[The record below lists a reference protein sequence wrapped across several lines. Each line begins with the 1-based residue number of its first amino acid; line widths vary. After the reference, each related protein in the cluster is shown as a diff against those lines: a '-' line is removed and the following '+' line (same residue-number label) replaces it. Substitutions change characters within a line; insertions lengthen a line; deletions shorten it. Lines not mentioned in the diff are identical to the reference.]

1 MEFGCGWLSANN
13 LPSLIHVL
21 YAGEEIGISIE
32 RESIMSK
39 AEQRAQMSNGA
50 GFIAALDQSGGSTPK
65 ALALY
70 GVEASD
76 YSSDEEMFGEIQK
89 MRARIILADD
99 FTKDKV
105 IGAILFERT
114 LGEEIDGRKV
124 ADYLWS
130 VKGIVPFLKIDKG
143 LEEKANGVQVM
154 KPIPGLAET
163 LAKADGVFGTK
174 ERSVIHEANAEGIA
188 AVVSQQ
194 FDVGREVVRAGMIPI
209 IEPEVNIHSE
219 TKAAAEDILKVEL
232 LKNLDQLD
240 DDQDVMLKL
249 TIPSQANLYDEVADH
264 PRVLRVVALSGGYS
278 TEQACNLLGQNGKMI
293 ASFSRA
299 LTEGLAKQQSDAEF
313 NAALGGNINKIFS
326 ASA

>member
-1 MEFGCGWLSANN
+1 
-13 LPSLIHVL
+13 
-21 YAGEEIGISIE
+21 
-32 RESIMSK
+32 MSK
-39 AEQRAQMSNGA
+39 AEQRAQMSTGA

-76 YSSDEEMFGEIQK
+76 YGSDTEMFGEIQK

-114 LGEEIDGRKV
+114 LGEQIEGRKV

-130 VKGIVPFLKIDKG
+130 IKGIVPFLKIDKG
-143 LEEKANGVQVM
+143 LEDQANGVQLM

-163 LAKADGVFGTK
+163 LGKAEGVFGTK

-188 AVVSQQ
+188 AVVAQQ
-194 FDVGREVVRAGMIPI
+194 FDVASEVLAAGMVPI

-219 TKAAAEDILKVEL
+219 TKAEAEDILKTEII
-232 LKNLDQLD
+232 KNLDQLGEG
-240 DDQDVMLKL
+240 QDVMLKL
-249 TIPSQANLYDEVADH
+249 TIPSVAGLYDTVADH
-264 PRVLRVVALSGGYS
+264 PRVVRVVALSGGYS
-278 TEQACNLLGQNGKMI
+278 TEQACDLLDQNSKMI

-299 LTEGLAKQQSDAEF
+299 LTEGLSKQQSDAEF
-313 NAALGGNINKIFS
+313 NAALGGNIDKIFK
-326 ASA
+326 ASC